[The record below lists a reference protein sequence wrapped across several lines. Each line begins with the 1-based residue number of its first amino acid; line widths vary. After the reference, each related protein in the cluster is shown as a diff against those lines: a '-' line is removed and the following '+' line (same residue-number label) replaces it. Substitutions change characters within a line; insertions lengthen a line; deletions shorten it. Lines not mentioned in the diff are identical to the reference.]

1 MDLVKK
7 VQVYTTG
14 LGAGAAKET
23 SKIIQISMQQLFQ
36 NLYKS
41 LDLIFLHILTLNMW
55 DLSVESCIDMY
66 QNILRMWKGNKILH

>member
-41 LDLIFLHILTLNMW
+41 LDLIFLHILTLNM
-55 DLSVESCIDMY
+55 
-66 QNILRMWKGNKILH
+66 